1 MADPQVAEGRDLRVE
16 FDGKL
21 ALDVAAIRLE
31 PGRVFTVMGPNG
43 SGKSTL
49 AQVRALLREPQSG
62 ELRLFGQDITGATDR
77 KALRR
82 RMGTVFQA
90 PLLLHGTVRK
100 NVLSGLKIRGVDR
113 KEAERR
119 AHEWMERLRIID
131 LAEQAV
137 HTLSAGEAQRTS
149 LARAFVLEPELLLL
163 DEPFSALDIPTRE
176 QLLRETAAIIHETA
190 GTTLFV
196 THDRIEALTI
206 SHELAVMIDGRI
218 AEQGPPGKIFGQPTD
233 ARVADFVGVEN
244 VISAQ
249 VVESRNGV
257 AFVRAGDCQVQ
268 VVDDTPVGTAVHLC
282 MRPEDVALAKSAG
295 TNTSVR
301 NAFAGTI
308 AAVAPHGSQ
317 VRVEVDCGFRVVAY
331 ITRLSTDELGLQ
343 PGVEVVASFKA
354 SAAHLIER

>member
-1 MADPQVAEGRDLRVE
+1 LADVAVAEGWDLRVE
-16 FDGKL
+16 YDGRL
-21 ALDVAAIRLE
+21 ALDIDSIRLE
-31 PGRVFTVMGPNG
+31 PGKVFTVMGPNG

-49 AQVRALLREPQSG
+49 AQVVGLLREPQSG
-62 ELRLFGQDITGATDR
+62 RLRLFGEEVTGQTDR

-90 PLLLHGTVRK
+90 PLLLRGTVRK
-100 NVLSGLKIRGVDR
+100 NVLSGLRIRGVDR
-113 KEAERR
+113 ADAERR
-119 AHEWMERLRIID
+119 TREWMERLRIEH

-176 QLLRETAAIIHETA
+176 QLLRETAAIIHEAA

-196 THDRIEALTI
+196 THDRVEALTI
-206 SHELAVMIDGRI
+206 SDELAVLIDGRI
-218 AEQGPPGKIFGQPTD
+218 AERGPPGQIFGQPTD

-244 VISAQ
+244 VIPAM

-257 AFVRAGDCQVQ
+257 AFVRAGECQVQ
-268 VVDDTPVGTAVHLC
+268 VVDDTPVGTKVHLC
-282 MRPEDVALAKSAG
+282 MRPEHVALAKSARG
-295 TNTSVR
+295 DTSVR

-331 ITRLSTDELGLQ
+331 ITRLSTDELGLE
-343 PGVEVVASFKA
+343 PGVPVVASFKA